1 MKMACPAAQDPE
13 PTMTES
19 LVSLLSHGVRMQLE
33 QRTLAPPAPTPVPTG
48 PQESPEERRL
58 RIRRVLANALEIT
71 SDSSEDEDYDAFLT
85 MFQGGNRQ

>member
-1 MKMACPAAQDPE
+1 
-13 PTMTES
+13 MTES

-33 QRTLAPPAPTPVPTG
+33 QQARPALVVPPPPPAPTP

-58 RIRRVLANALEIT
+58 RVRRVLANALKII
-71 SDSSEDEDYDAFLT
+71 SDMDEDQQEQDDDAFIT